1 MINFIIVTHGEFGA
15 YLVEAAESIAG
26 PQTEGVK
33 VISISSRLSVPE
45 IRERIAKAVKDL
57 RSPEGLVLFTD
68 MPGGTPSNLSFP
80 MIKDEPNAEMISGLN
95 LNMLLYAFSHRAGR
109 ALGNRCPEIS
119 AFARGIALDRA
130 GYNEMTTVIGDGGL
144 RVDCV

>member
-95 LNMLLYAFSHRAGR
+95 LNMLLYAFSHRSDVSLQAMVEKLMTDGQRAIRDIRKMFAGGAAKGR
-109 ALGNRCPEIS
+109 
-119 AFARGIALDRA
+119 
-130 GYNEMTTVIGDGGL
+130 
-144 RVDCV
+144 